1 VKKTKIRDTEHGTY
15 DGWTADQLRKR
26 LVEKGL
32 KKGGVIADLKERLKA
47 CDESEKIVQME
58 KDLISQRP
66 PCENCSDM
74 EEVLVIGPAYYECET
89 CDNQK
94 LCKSCYDA
102 HKKTKV
108 TRYHDIL
115 PLGCFRKEPLQ
126 KLAETDCNLQLIEK
140 SFSILDLSN
149 EEHIESSENN
159 NNASDTNSD
168 LQVLHIGEESANI
181 SKNKTVTNSPNCIVC
196 KAYLVGSHKCC
207 LCGGNVHV
215 FCGQGIG
222 EEGFG
227 QLVQCFNCI
236 KPSAPPS
243 LSDLLAQYFTENNL
257 PFKLRSRNR
266 SDGNCWY
273 EAIVDQVVLHGI
285 EDMPVTHDTMR
296 KAVCKALLTLPQ
308 NKSWIKHLFGGKKKN
323 FVDFVQKHRRSGEW
337 TDDKGLIC
345 QATALML
352 KRNIH
357 IVGTANK
364 GQSVS
369 YTKLDS
375 VAEADNFKPLNVGY
389 YQDQHYHSIEK
400 VDVSMEDNTKTV
412 DIDAIVSQKIATDN
426 MKDNQCIPIKSSS
439 AIIQTDAPSV
449 IHRKHPRCSISQK
462 DVNDENNAQDMAI
475 EVESPIIIPRIK
487 LAERMKRLKNRSKN
501 VAERM
506 LTNNDSKLTSGESIE
521 VDNTESLEETA
532 HHSFNVAE
540 IILTNCD
547 TNNVSKLTSEKC
559 IESVDETDDQSF
571 YVAERILTNCDN
583 NDVSK
588 LTHTVTTGES
598 IEADTPEDS
607 SVETAGAST
616 ENYSNKENPIDD
628 YNKDSTQTSA
638 DKTGED
644 PGNEECEND
653 TADVNDNTD
662 KKERYRKKGSLIVP
676 DFFKQE
682 TVAESGGSWTK
693 SRNGGDIYCHSG
705 HGYHVNKGHVTA
717 RGEQVLYLTCINTMK
732 GCKGRKLGKNK
743 ITDGKLFD
751 PNHENHICE
760 PDPIINELLEA
771 ANKVRLEALQTY
783 KQPATIVSE
792 VLSKMSD
799 EARAWTEGPIR
810 WTKMIHYHRQKV
822 RGSMA
827 KSISS
832 FELPLD

>member
-1 VKKTKIRDTEHGTY
+1 MKKTKIRDTEHGTY

-389 YQDQHYHSIEK
+389 YQDKHYQSLEK
-400 VDVSMEDNTKTV
+400 IDSDQDVIGKGIGEGIASTEDLTTLGQITEHKTGANLV
-412 DIDAIVSQKIATDN
+412 KIKGSVAN
-426 MKDNQCIPIKSSS
+426 VVKPQGKVPRAPIAAK
-439 AIIQTDAPSV
+439 PL
-449 IHRKHPRCSISQK
+449 RKISQAPTINSDHTDK
-462 DVNDENNAQDMAI
+462 NSKSDKQDKP
-475 EVESPIIIPRIK
+475 S
-487 LAERMKRLKNRSKN
+487 N
-501 VAERM
+501 
-506 LTNNDSKLTSGESIE
+506 
-521 VDNTESLEETA
+521 
-532 HHSFNVAE
+532 
-540 IILTNCD
+540 
-547 TNNVSKLTSEKC
+547 TNNVAVKLS
-559 IESVDETDDQSF
+559 
-571 YVAERILTNCDN
+571 
-583 NDVSK
+583 
-588 LTHTVTTGES
+588 
-598 IEADTPEDS
+598 
-607 SVETAGAST
+607 ETANVVIY
-616 ENYSNKENPIDD
+616 E
-628 YNKDSTQTSA
+628 
-638 DKTGED
+638 
-644 PGNEECEND
+644 
-653 TADVNDNTD
+653 
-662 KKERYRKKGSLIVP
+662 
-676 DFFKQE
+676 
-682 TVAESGGSWTK
+682 VA
-693 SRNGGDIYCHSG
+693 
-705 HGYHVNKGHVTA
+705 
-717 RGEQVLYLTCINTMK
+717 Q
-732 GCKGRKLGKNK
+732 
-743 ITDGKLFD
+743 
-751 PNHENHICE
+751 
-760 PDPIINELLEA
+760 
-771 ANKVRLEALQTY
+771 
-783 KQPATIVSE
+783 
-792 VLSKMSD
+792 
-799 EARAWTEGPIR
+799 
-810 WTKMIHYHRQKV
+810 
-822 RGSMA
+822 
-827 KSISS
+827 
-832 FELPLD
+832 